1 MRPIRGRAP
10 SALPK
15 SPAPPGRQRWLQP
28 CLELLTG
35 LTRCW
40 GESCPR
46 EHLENIWGCEAPDS
60 RATAVPVATVLWEG
74 SASSHL
80 LAASLYPKASAIRD
94 VYITQLVPCPPEHPD
109 TCTRKEDPGC
119 CPAFR
124 RGCTSSCDQAA
135 LQPGPS
141 PGLGT
146 VHAGVHSCKVHGQAL
161 HGGVHTNTVHS
172 AGMPVQGSRVCSHLQ
187 RAGYGSMPCTSPHV
201 CTRAARCSARTPC
214 GHTRVCTTP
223 GAG

>member
-1 MRPIRGRAP
+1 MKHPTAEPRLSQWPRCFGK
-10 SALPK
+10 ALP
-15 SPAPPGRQRWLQP
+15 APICLQP
-28 CLELLTG
+28 PS
-35 LTRCW
+35 TRKHRRSEMFTSHSW
-40 GESCPR
+40 
-46 EHLENIWGCEAPDS
+46 S
-60 RATAVPVATVLWEG
+60 RA
-74 SASSHL
+74 
-80 LAASLYPKASAIRD
+80 
-94 VYITQLVPCPPEHPD
+94 PPEHPD

-124 RGCTSSCDQAA
+124 RGCTSSCDHAA

-172 AGMPVQGSRVCSHLQ
+172 TGMPVQGSRVCSHLQ
-187 RAGYGSMPCTSPHV
+187 CAGYGSMPCTSPHV

-214 GHTRVCTTP
+214 GRTRVCTTP